1 MIPPEADIDS
11 ARSTYTNG
19 ILEVIFNKKVDVKT
33 KGKEV
38 KVE

>member
-11 ARSTYTNG
+11 GRSTYTNG
-19 ILEVIFNKKVDVKT
+19 ILEVIFNKKVDAKPN
-33 KGKEV
+33 GKEV